1 MTHSSINRIDVGTT
15 WFYLKWACQGR
26 MLCPIRHFFPVSLNF
41 GAPCFPLPCS
51 YVCPPHHFPAVSFPS
66 VQFYVYS
73 PSSHVPASIL
83 TVTFHGILS
92 LLSQTSQILRMLF
105 PPTSSIYHSPTYR
118 ETCALWESVGQE
130 KAWGQVFQSCKH
142 PSLRPFRFLL
152 TSRVPHNWGR
162 GFVVISQSSW
172 QC

>member
-15 WFYLKWACQGR
+15 DSTLNELAKVGYYVPSGTSFL
-26 MLCPIRHFFPVSLNF
+26 SLLILVHHAF
-41 GAPCFPLPCS
+41 LS
-51 YVCPPHHFPAVSFPS
+51 LVHMYVPHTIFQHCLFPS

-130 KAWGQVFQSCKH
+130 KA
-142 PSLRPFRFLL
+142 
-152 TSRVPHNWGR
+152 
-162 GFVVISQSSW
+162 
-172 QC
+172 